1 MLPNNP
7 VTPLFLAIPR
17 EHHMNL
23 FVIVAIIAV
32 VLLLVGGFVQAFQF
46 LLWIGAILLAI
57 AIIGWLV
64 RTMSGRKSV

>member
-1 MLPNNP
+1 
-7 VTPLFLAIPR
+7 
-17 EHHMNL
+17 MNL

>member
-1 MLPNNP
+1 
-7 VTPLFLAIPR
+7 
-17 EHHMNL
+17 MNL

-46 LLWIGAILLAI
+46 LLWIGAILLVI

-64 RTMSGRKSV
+64 RTMSGRGRKSV